1 MPWSKAA
8 SSNGGT
14 ERVDWVDYAKG
25 WCIILVVMM
34 HATLGVE
41 DALGRETWLH
51 GFIAWARPFRM
62 PDFFLVAG
70 LFLSRTI
77 DRPWRDYL
85 DRKALHF
92 AYFFVLW
99 TVIQGAPKWLL
110 AGDDLPTIMGRL
122 AFAMIEPFGTLWFI
136 YLLPIFFVTTKLL
149 RRAPPEA
156 ILLFAAALEI
166 AEIHTGSTVIDEFA
180 ERYIYFY
187 AGYLFAPQVFRLAE
201 MARNQMFAAG
211 AALLAWGTVNALA
224 VTLGVAALP
233 GVSLV
238 LGFAGAAAVVWFSA
252 LLAETGRASSLK
264 SLGAQSLAVYLAFIL
279 PVAASRIA
287 LFRAGLV
294 FDGGCVA
301 LLLTAIGVIVPTF
314 VKYRTK
320 DTSFAFL
327 FERPASFRLP
337 PPQSPEQRTN
347 PASRA
352 SSEDWP
358 CDAISCHQPTPD
370 VPKP

>member
-8 SSNGGT
+8 LSNRGT

-51 GFIAWARPFRM
+51 GFVAWARPFRM

-70 LFLSRTI
+70 LFLSHTI

-110 AGDDLPTIMGRL
+110 AGDDLSSIMGRL

-136 YLLPIFFVTTKLL
+136 YLLPIFFVVTKLL
-149 RRAPPEA
+149 RRTPPEA
-156 ILLFAAALEI
+156 VLLVAAALEI
-166 AEIHTGSTVIDEFA
+166 AEIHTGSTVIDEFT
-180 ERYIYFY
+180 ERYVYFY
-187 AGYLFAPQVFRLAE
+187 AGYLFAPQIFRLGE
-201 MARNQMFAAG
+201 EARNHVLAAG
-211 AALLAWGTVNALA
+211 AALLAWGTANGLA
-224 VTLGVAALP
+224 VMLGVAALP

-238 LGFAGAAAVVWFSA
+238 LGFAGAAAVVCFSA
-252 LLAETGRASSLK
+252 LLAETGRASFLK
-264 SLGAQSLAVYLAFIL
+264 RLGAQSLAVYLAFIL
-279 PVAASRIA
+279 PVAAARVA
-287 LFRAGLV
+287 LFKAGLV

-301 LLLTAIGVIVPTF
+301 LLLTAVGALVPTS
-314 VKYRTK
+314 VKYWAK
-320 DTSFAFL
+320 DTSFVFL
-327 FERPASFRLP
+327 FERPACLRLQR
-337 PPQSPEQRTN
+337 PQSPEQRGDRA
-347 PASRA
+347 PEA
-352 SSEDWP
+352 SSEEWP
-358 CDAISCHQPTPD
+358 YAAASRHRPTPD
-370 VPKP
+370 GAKP